1 MAEDPDLAD
10 FYGTPKA
17 RFTVW
22 DKLRMLQE
30 WAPVLVYVQD
40 LLSTNDVHEKSL
52 IVANCCEWLASKTE
66 GTTVDDEL
74 VSHITAVLK
83 SPEGEALLRWVVAK
97 IEEQNS
103 DTE

>member
-1 MAEDPDLAD
+1 MAEDPDFAD
-10 FYGTPKA
+10 FYGAPKA

-30 WAPVLVYVQD
+30 WAPVLVYAQD
-40 LLSTNDVHEKSL
+40 FISTDDVHEKTL

-83 SPEGEALLRWVVAK
+83 APKGEALLRWIVAK
-97 IEEQNS
+97 VEDQAGNDE
-103 DTE
+103 